1 MQDEGPSQEDI
12 DQFDHE
18 TGYCPECGAEV
29 WDEAYACP
37 ECDDI
42 IEGRVARIKPDPVGS
57 RIGFKTTVLLV
68 AVLIMVLLGFG
79 LRLF

>member
-1 MQDEGPSQEDI
+1 MRDEGPSPEDI
-12 DQFDHE
+12 EQFEHE

-37 ECDDI
+37 ACDEI
-42 IEGRVARIKPDPVGS
+42 IEGRIARIKPDPVGA
-57 RIGFKTTVLLV
+57 RIGLKTSMVLV
-68 AVLIMVLLGFG
+68 AVLILVLLGFG